1 MYKPEKQQRQPLKVI
16 NNVVGTKHAIA
27 ALKHK
32 HARQKKHARN
42 RTKCCTKQEGLES
55 TRIFECRYHLWK
67 AFGRMHQ
74 RRLLLVVFGVL
85 GTKKVNRN
93 QI

>member
-32 HARQKKHARN
+32 HARQKKTCKEPHEMLY
-42 RTKCCTKQEGLES
+42 Q
-55 TRIFECRYHLWK
+55 TRRVGKHKDI
-67 AFGRMHQ
+67 
-74 RRLLLVVFGVL
+74 
-85 GTKKVNRN
+85 
-93 QI
+93 